1 MREDGSLDEALE
13 SAMDELTTAFS
24 EPIDV
29 EQTLTRIT
37 AAAVHLVDGADYAEV
52 MLIDKGECRSVAPAD
67 PLVADLDRRDAG
79 RPFATLV
86 KLSQDTNTPVRVVAQ
101 RQVASMVE

>member
-1 MREDGSLDEALE
+1 
-13 SAMDELTTAFS
+13 MDELTTAFS